1 MPKRRPP
8 TNLDDTQFL
17 DEYNAVLAHDATVS
31 NHLSIGRH
39 HEGTHA
45 AELRAKATAEVA
57 MAVANLERGDCPY
70 PIERMWLLG

>member
-8 TNLDDTQFL
+8 ANLDDTQL
-17 DEYNAVLAHDATVS
+17 VDEHDAMLAHDATVS
-31 NHLSIGRH
+31 NHSSIRRH
-39 HEGTHA
+39 HEGTPA
-45 AELRAKATAEVA
+45 AELKAKATAEVA